1 MGWNCLVRME
11 IYRDCFFKEMFSKS
25 LGIKPLAA
33 LSHMEGLRA
42 HFLGSYLGENHLL
55 DGLNSRVMDP

>member
-1 MGWNCLVRME
+1 ME

-33 LSHMEGLRA
+33 LSHMGGLRA